1 MIGIHTGME
10 VKEES
15 ILEDLEEGRNPSAPK
30 AANVMKA
37 DRVKQRDS
45 KYNLKYCMF
54 QPRVSETEKND

>member
-1 MIGIHTGME
+1 MVGIRTGME

-15 ILEDLEEGRNPSAPK
+15 ILEDLEEGSNPSAPK

-45 KYNLKYCMF
+45 KYCMF
-54 QPRVSETEKND
+54 QPRVSETEKMFD